1 MKRKTIMK
9 KITKAALLLA
19 ALLPLAYACQ
29 EKIDP
34 EEEKKEEEKKVDPV
48 SLPLTF
54 VLPSTGAKT
63 AWVAGD
69 QIVVH
74 GEYAKDQ
81 VTVTLSAAD
90 ISGDGKTASLTVDG
104 LYPYVREDCASTLY
118 ASWPA
123 SAVDNLKHCFFYS
136 KFSTTGQLLLAACND
151 ADNKFQFQEVGG
163 VLRFT
168 TGGESFES
176 FTLAGNKKENV
187 GFGFLQV
194 KITDK
199 DQNFRQYMGDPLI
212 QLDLEA
218 KTENLVYMPAGTEI
232 KAGIMIKFRQNG
244 KFVKAF
250 KSKDAFKIERGQVL
264 DLGDIS
270 ADIAKYDDPFS
281 ADIMDLDEVAN
292 ANCYIIPAAG
302 GYKFKAVY
310 GNLST
315 QFIEDIASADV
326 LWETWN
332 NAEEVTPNSVIA
344 SASYAE
350 DYVIVHTPA
359 TLHPGNAVVAVRDDS
374 GKILWSWHLWVPA
387 TAVATASYGA
397 IMGPDVMDRN
407 LGALVATVAG
417 DTPIDP
423 TSYGMVYQWGR
434 KDPFTAAGSFNS
446 GTQATWAGED
456 EVVAPGQISL
466 EDAIAQPRL
475 LGHIDNGNWMNDL
488 DETLWNGA
496 DGKTIYD
503 PCPPGYRVPVRNSN
517 PFWSAN
523 LSTAVGWAIDNANG
537 WLTIGDPVA
546 VFPIAGYRDDYSV
559 GGMAKVGTR
568 TLYWNAT
575 GSESKAGG
583 ADLRY
588 DKGTYAGTGSAPK
601 ARLGSVRCVVE

>member
-466 EDAIAQPRL
+466 EESIAQPRL

-503 PCPPGYRVPVRNSN
+503 PCPPGYRIPVRNSN